1 MKKFEDYSEEHIN
14 FHEPGIV
21 PKLIEKG
28 IYISKKKKKKISFVD
43 LGCGDANLLTQIVK
57 NGMLKLNEVLGIEPS
72 DIRRKRTR
80 EEVKIIEGYAEK
92 IPCKDNSLDILMSSQ
107 VIEHVE
113 EDGPMLDEIKRVLK
127 KGGTFYVSS
136 VVKKPWGF
144 WIYWKDG
151 GFVSDP
157 THYREYKS
165 QKEFENLIENSGF
178 EIISRNIELFKHP
191 IIDLFI
197 RLLIK
202 LKLVRPA
209 NFVKIY
215 ENHKWLFWIRNILRL
230 PMVGFY
236 NVEVLAKKR

>member
-21 PKLIEKG
+21 PQLIQKG
-28 IYISKKKKKKISFVD
+28 IYISKKNKKKISFLD

-57 NGMLKLNEVLGIEPS
+57 IGMLNLREVLGIEPS
-72 DIRRKRTR
+72 SIRRKRTK
-80 EEVKIIEGYAEK
+80 EEVKIIKGYAEK
-92 IPCKDNSLDILMSSQ
+92 IPCKPNSLDMLVSSQ
-107 VIEHVE
+107 VIEHI
-113 EDGPMLDEIKRVLK
+113 EDDLLMLDEVMRVLK
-127 KGGTFYVSS
+127 KDGIFYVSS

-165 QKEFENLIENSGF
+165 QKEFENLIKNSGF
-178 EIISRNIELFKHP
+178 EIIGRNIELFKHP

-202 LKLVRPA
+202 LKFVKPA

-215 ENHKWLFWIRNILRL
+215 ENHKWLFWIRNIFRL
-230 PMVGFY
+230 PMIGFY

>member
-92 IPCKDNSLDILMSSQ
+92 IPCKDNSLDMLMSSQ

-144 WIYWKDG
+144 
-151 GFVSDP
+151 
-157 THYREYKS
+157 
-165 QKEFENLIENSGF
+165 
-178 EIISRNIELFKHP
+178 
-191 IIDLFI
+191 
-197 RLLIK
+197 
-202 LKLVRPA
+202 
-209 NFVKIY
+209 
-215 ENHKWLFWIRNILRL
+215 
-230 PMVGFY
+230 
-236 NVEVLAKKR
+236 